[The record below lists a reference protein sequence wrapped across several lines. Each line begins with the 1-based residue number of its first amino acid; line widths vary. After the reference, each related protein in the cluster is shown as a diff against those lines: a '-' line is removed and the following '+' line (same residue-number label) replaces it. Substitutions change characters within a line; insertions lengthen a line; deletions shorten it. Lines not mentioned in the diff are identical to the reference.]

1 MSVREQNAETEKAM
15 RGKAAE
21 RAKKKQPCRDCKGDG
36 LVMNIETGLFD
47 ECKKCG
53 GSGMVAQP

>member
-1 MSVREQNAETEKAM
+1 MSVKADNARTQEAM
-15 RGKAAE
+15 RARAAE
-21 RAKKKQPCRDCKGDG
+21 RAKKKPCWVCKGDG
-36 LVMNIETGLFD
+36 LIMNIETGLFD